1 MKFWKSYYC
10 RWNPRMRPQDS
21 VHLRHAQLL
30 SLRDQLQS
38 KVDNLTRELEGKKAR
53 EAGGG
58 GVGPR
63 RIAPPTTTGNLVSRL
78 ESINI

>member
-10 RWNPRMRPQDS
+10 RWNPRMRHQDS

-30 SLRDQLQS
+30 SLRDQLQN
-38 KVDNLTRELEGKKAR
+38 KVDTLTRQLDGKKA
-53 EAGGG
+53 GV

-63 RIAPPTTTGNLVSRL
+63 RTAPPTTGGLATKL

>member
-1 MKFWKSYYC
+1 
-10 RWNPRMRPQDS
+10 MRPQDS

-38 KVDNLTRELEGKKAR
+38 KVDTLTRELDGKKAR

-58 GVGPR
+58 GGVGPR
-63 RIAPPTTTGNLVSRL
+63 RTAPPVTGNLATRL

>member
-1 MKFWKSYYC
+1 
-10 RWNPRMRPQDS
+10 MRHQDS

-38 KVDNLTRELEGKKAR
+38 KVDSLTRKLDGKKAG
-53 EAGGG
+53 EAGV

-63 RIAPPTTTGNLVSRL
+63 RSAAPTTTGNLATRL